1 MTLICV
7 WELFTHCLHLLIHL
21 LQYRLLYNL
30 AVCFVG
36 LCCAQVLATCYKV
49 TDSQSV
55 LIACGPG
62 NNGGDGLA
70 AARHL
75 LSFVSIDHF
84 N

>member
-1 MTLICV
+1 MYGNPTIAPFNP
-7 WELFTHCLHLLIHL
+7 FTTINTYISCIS
-21 LQYRLLYNL
+21 
-30 AVCFVG
+30 CCIG

-49 TDSQSV
+49 TDCQSV

-75 LSFVSIDHF
+75 LSFVSIATESAV
-84 N
+84 